1 MVDLFTVY
9 SFPKRNG
16 WGNIYSETTQG
27 INKPLVDQHE
37 KLNCHP
43 SSGQDSVQLRAVTM
57 EADKHVIDLNVGYET
72 EKL

>member
-16 WGNIYSETTQG
+16 CGNIYSGTTQG
-27 INKPLVDQHE
+27 IKKALVDQRE

-43 SSGQDSVQLRAVTM
+43 SSGKDSVQLRAVTM
-57 EADKHVIDLNVGYET
+57 EADKHVIGLNVGYEI